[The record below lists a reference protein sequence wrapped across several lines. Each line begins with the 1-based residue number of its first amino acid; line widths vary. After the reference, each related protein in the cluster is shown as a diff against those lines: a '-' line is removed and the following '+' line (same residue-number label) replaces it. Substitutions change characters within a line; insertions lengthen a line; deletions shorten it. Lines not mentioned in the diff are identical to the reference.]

1 MPPFVQVSEKYHSC
15 KLKYGIKWRILNS
28 WFTPCLRDR
37 LVLYSRGTGLGAF
50 VVQYDHKAKLR
61 IIVQLHDVVSFCAM
75 SLRESNLPFRGLS
88 FWTNV
93 QIPTETT
100 RMHNPPSQ
108 NTLSSQAYNSVR
120 LPRIFTIHQVAP
132 LTFNAFDIWSDEQAK
147 IKWGLQTFAE
157 RLL

>member
-1 MPPFVQVSEKYHSC
+1 MPPFVQVSEKYLSC

-37 LVLYSRGTGLGAF
+37 LVLYSEVQISGLLL
-50 VVQYDHKAKLR
+50 YSTITKRSSELM
-61 IIVQLHDVVSFCAM
+61 VQLHNVVSFCAM
-75 SLRESNLPFRGLS
+75 SLRESNLTFRGLF

-93 QIPTETT
+93 QIPTETA

-108 NTLSSQAYNSVR
+108 NTLSSQVYNSVR